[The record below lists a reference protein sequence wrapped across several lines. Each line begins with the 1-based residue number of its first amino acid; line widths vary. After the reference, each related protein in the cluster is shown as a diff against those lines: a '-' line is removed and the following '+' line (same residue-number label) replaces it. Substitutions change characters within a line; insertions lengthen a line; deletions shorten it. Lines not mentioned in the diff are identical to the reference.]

1 MNYPENIGE
10 KLGFIQIQNHI
21 KSLCL
26 SNMGAEYADK
36 MKFSNRFTLVNQWVQ
51 QVSEM
56 KQLMAG
62 YKEQAS

>member
-10 KLGFIQIQNHI
+10 KLGFNQIQNHI

-36 MKFSNRFTLVNQWVQ
+36 MKFSRK
-51 QVSEM
+51 VSFF
-56 KQLMAG
+56 G
-62 YKEQAS
+62 WGFWDVCDIYK